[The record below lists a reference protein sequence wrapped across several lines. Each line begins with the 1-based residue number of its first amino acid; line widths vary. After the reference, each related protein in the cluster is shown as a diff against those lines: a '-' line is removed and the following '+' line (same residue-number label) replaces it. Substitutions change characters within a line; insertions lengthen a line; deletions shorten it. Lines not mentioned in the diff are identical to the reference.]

1 MLDETIKN
9 SKDNTIEKLVICGP
23 KMYGYTYVNRNNE
36 KKTNIYWKGV
46 PKDMIR
52 LEHLEKIVKEEK
64 EVQYIF
70 TILRKK
76 LTTIDER
83 EIEKNVGATMLGKRI
98 L

>member
-1 MLDETIKN
+1 
-9 SKDNTIEKLVICGP
+9 
-23 KMYGYTYVNRNNE
+23 
-36 KKTNIYWKGV
+36 
-46 PKDMIR
+46 MIR